1 MKITRR
7 NSLKALS
14 IFITFL
20 ATTTIVATP
29 SNASTSRVATGQ
41 NGISIT
47 VSKSLKLNPNGADI
61 SVSGKGFTAS
71 AGVYVALCV
80 KVKSGIK
87 PGPCGGGADMTG
99 VTGASIWLSSNP
111 PAYAVGIAKPIATDG
126 SFKVK
131 LRVAAMIGN
140 VDCRVT
146 KCAIYT
152 RADHLRSDDRSAD
165 IAFPVTFAKTG
176 SAVVAYV
183 PEPKATQAAAL
194 ADAVIT
200 AKTIDGVELK
210 TGGQPPM
217 LSIAKPLTFTV
228 IISSA
233 VTPVVSI
240 DSANTKGNC
249 NVISSGSNYLLTAV
263 DGTVCTVKITSAAT
277 TTYKSAEK
285 LLPFVVIP

>member
-1 MKITRR
+1 MKITRTHP
-7 NSLKALS
+7 LKTISICIS
-14 IFITFL
+14 IFAL
-20 ATTTIVATP
+20 MTIAVAP
-29 SNASTSRVATGQ
+29 SNAATSRIASGK
-41 NGISIT
+41 NGISMT

-61 SVSGKGFTAS
+61 TVSGKGFTAK
-71 AGVYVALCV
+71 AGIYVALCV
-80 KVKSGIK
+80 KVKSGMK

-99 VTGASIWLSSNP
+99 ATGASLWLSTNP
-111 PAYAVGIAKPIATDG
+111 PAYAVDIAKPIAADG

-140 VDCRVT
+140 IDCRT
-146 KCAIYT
+146 IKCAIYT

-176 SAVVAYV
+176 PAVAAYV
-183 PEPKATQAAAL
+183 PEQKVTPSTSL
-194 ADAVIT
+194 VDTVIT

-217 LSIAKPLTFTV
+217 LSIAKPLTFSV
-228 IISSA
+228 VVSSA
-233 VTPVVSI
+233 VIPVVSI

-249 NVISSGSNYLLTAV
+249 SVITSGSNYLLTAI
-263 DGTVCTVKITSAAT
+263 DGTVCTVKITSIASA
-277 TTYKSAEK
+277 TYKSAEK